1 MAILL
6 MGVGKYYSQT
16 KALSQLKK
24 RVRPNV
30 ELLDQDAQ
38 HFVSAVM
45 YYNYGYHNN
54 IHAYIIHNNN
64 IMIEDIACFVY
75 IYIPVRCGVLIVQ
88 CFDELTTIVLLQT
101 IDHAIRFKSFGEL
114 HCTCTCM

>member
-45 YYNYGYHNN
+45 YYNYGYHN
-54 IHAYIIHNNN
+54 IHTYIIHN
-64 IMIEDIACFVY
+64 IMIEDIACFVYIY